1 MAADA
6 SDSSTVHSKPPA
18 TTNINIIHEGIS
30 TDRSRFTPH
39 DVIADIWASL
49 GLPAA
54 VLPAIDL
61 PGSENAGPVLP
72 SSYRIGCLAQSSIA
86 LSALSAALVH
96 SVRNASVRKAEEKE
110 KAAAASL
117 PRITVPQ
124 RHATAEF
131 LSVQHCSI
139 VTPND
144 DDASPQPPRARPSPV
159 LDIHPTAE
167 ERGRIRIHTAFPHH
181 RDGALRLLG
190 LDPAAY
196 RTGNLTRADID
207 AQTRQWRSRDLE
219 AAGLAAG
226 CAMYALRSYGEWDGE
241 AQASVVADVPVRVRR
256 IGGGVVGVGAGAG
269 AGRPG
274 SGVTAAG
281 RRRCLTGLRVLEL
294 TRVIAGPVA
303 GRTLAAHG
311 ADVLWVTAPH
321 LPALPVVDRDV
332 ARGKRTA
339 QLDLRR
345 EDHRERLRE
354 LVAGCDVFLQ
364 GYRPGSL
371 AARGWEE
378 EDLVRMN
385 PGIVVAN
392 MSAFGP
398 EGPWQGRRG
407 FDSLVQTCSGMNVSE
422 AEHFNGGEQGEVAR
436 VLPCQA
442 LDHASGYLLATGICA
457 ALYKR
462 EVEGGG
468 GAFCVDV
475 SLAGTMKYL
484 RSLGQFEGRSGFD
497 CAGFTADE
505 VEGYL
510 EVRESGLGVL
520 KAVRHSASVEG
531 FETGWDRMPKP
542 LGSDEAE
549 WQS

>member
-6 SDSSTVHSKPPA
+6 SVPSKPPA
-18 TTNINIIHEGIS
+18 TNINIIHEGIS
-30 TDRSRFTPH
+30 TDRSSFTPH

-54 VLPAIDL
+54 ALSAVDL
-61 PGSENAGPVLP
+61 PGSEHAGPVLP

-96 SVRNASVRKAEEKE
+96 SVRNASVEKEKE

-139 VTPND
+139 INTAAPAND
-144 DDASPQPPRARPSPV
+144 SPQPRPRPPSPI

-167 ERGRIRIHTAFPHH
+167 EGGRIRIHTAFPHH
-181 RDGALRLLG
+181 RDGALQLLG
-190 LDPAAY
+190 LDPAS
-196 RTGNLTRADID
+196 RTSLTRADID

-226 CAMYALRSYGEWDGE
+226 CAMYALRSYDEWDVGEE
-241 AQASVVADVPVRVRR
+241 AQASAVLDVPVRVRR
-256 IGGGVVGVGAGAG
+256 IGGGGGGAAAGAG
-269 AGRPG
+269 AGRPRP
-274 SGVTAAG
+274 GVTAAG
-281 RRRCLTGLRVLEL
+281 RRRLLSGLRILEL

-339 QLDLRR
+339 QLDLRLESDR
-345 EDHRERLRE
+345 EQLRK
-354 LVAGCDVFLQ
+354 LIASCDVFLQ

-398 EGPWQGRRG
+398 EEPWRGRRG

-422 AEHFNGGEQGEVAR
+422 AEHFNGEEKEGEKGAR

-442 LDHASGYLLATGICA
+442 LDHASGYFLAMGICA
-457 ALYKR
+457 ALYKG
-462 EVEGGG
+462 EVEGG

-484 RSLGQFEGRSGFD
+484 RSLGQYEGRSGFD
-497 CAGFTADE
+497 CAGFTAEE

-531 FETGWDRMPKP
+531 FEPGWDRMPQP

>member
-6 SDSSTVHSKPPA
+6 SVPSKRPA

-54 VLPAIDL
+54 ALSAVDL
-61 PGSENAGPVLP
+61 PGSEHAGPVLP

-96 SVRNASVRKAEEKE
+96 SVRNASVEKEKE
-110 KAAAASL
+110 KATAASL

-139 VTPND
+139 VNTAAPAND
-144 DDASPQPPRARPSPV
+144 SPKPPAPL

-167 ERGRIRIHTAFPHH
+167 AGGRIRIHTAFPHH

-190 LDPAAY
+190 LDPAS
-196 RTGNLTRADID
+196 RTDLTRADVD

-226 CAMYALRSYGEWDGE
+226 CAMYALRSYDEWDVGE
-241 AQASVVADVPVRVRR
+241 AAQASAVADLPVRPPTNKPPRPRAHPRHRR
-256 IGGGVVGVGAGAG
+256 
-269 AGRPG
+269 P
-274 SGVTAAG
+274 
-281 RRRCLTGLRVLEL
+281 RRR
-294 TRVIAGPVA
+294 
-303 GRTLAAHG
+303 
-311 ADVLWVTAPH
+311 PH

-339 QLDLRR
+339 QLDLRLESDR
-345 EDHRERLRE
+345 EQLRK
-354 LVAGCDVFLQ
+354 LIASCDVFLQ

-422 AEHFNGGEQGEVAR
+422 AEHFGGGEGAR

-462 EVEGGG
+462 DVERG

-484 RSLGQFEGRSGFD
+484 RSLGQYEGRSGFD
-497 CAGFTADE
+497 CPGFTADE
-505 VEGYL
+505 VGGYL

-531 FETGWDRMPKP
+531 FEPGWDRMPQP